1 MLINPQLLEL
11 ATILGSGLKAR
22 KATITTVESC
32 TGGAIAAALT
42 AVSGSSAWFDM
53 GIVSYSNAVKQRIL
67 GVPQIQLDAE
77 GAVSEAVVKAMLKG
91 GIYYSGAD
99 YAIAITG
106 VAGPDGGTL
115 EKPVGTVWIAVG
127 SESSIQSTCHHFHGG
142 RDAVRE
148 QSVVCALKA
157 ACRYLKQ
164 FT

>member
-1 MLINPQLLEL
+1 MLINPQLLAL
-11 ATILGSGLKAR
+11 ATTLGLELKAR

-53 GIVSYSNAVKQRIL
+53 GIVSYSNDVKQRVL
-67 GVPQIQLDAE
+67 GVSQIQLDTE
-77 GAVSEAVVKAMLKG
+77 GAVSETVVKAMLKG
-91 GIYYSGAD
+91 GICCSGAN

-106 VAGPDGGTL
+106 IAGPNGGTP

-127 SESSIQSTCHHFHGG
+127 SESSIHSTCHHFRGD

-148 QSVVCALKA
+148 QSVACALEA
-157 ACRYLKQ
+157 ACRYLK
-164 FT
+164 